1 MSLYLNL
8 KHELLS
14 LPTFQNTM
22 TKEEAKKKIEKLSR
36 EIDQHNYNYYV
47 QSSPV
52 ISDYDFDMLLK
63 ELIDLE
69 KKFPEFAYPDSPTQ
83 RVGGEITKEFKTVK
97 HKYPMMSLGNT
108 YSEEELK
115 EFDERVQKA
124 IGGSTS
130 LTTTSPKNYEY
141 VCELKFDG
149 VAIGLTYKKGKL
161 VQAVTRGD
169 GVQGDDVT
177 NNIKTIRSIPLQ
189 LKPGDYPDE
198 FEIRGEVI
206 LPLKVFE
213 KMNEELSVQLSDEG
227 FNEEEIAERL
237 YRNPR
242 NTASGTLKL
251 QDSKIVAQRKLDCYL
266 YSLYGDSF
274 PFKTH
279 YDGLKKAK
287 EWGFKIS
294 EHVAKCKDLSQVFE
308 YINEWEKGREELP
321 FEIDGVVM
329 KVNSFRQQEELG
341 FTAKAPRW
349 AISYKYKAEAA
360 STKLNSISYQVGRTG
375 AITPVANLQP
385 VTLAGTVVKRASL
398 HNADQIEKLD
408 VRVGDTVFVEKG
420 GEIIPK
426 ITAVDLSK
434 RPQGLKKT
442 RYITNCPECGTELIR
457 KEGEAVHYCP
467 NESGCPPQIKG
478 KLEHFC
484 SRKAMNI
491 DGFGAET
498 VELLFNLKLVHDI
511 ADIYDLK
518 KDQLESLERW
528 GEKSAQ
534 NLVLGINKSKEV
546 PYERVLFALGI
557 RYVGDTVAKKLAR
570 YFKSVDNLMN
580 ATKEQLLEAPEVGER
595 IAESVA
601 DFFQD
606 KKNINIVARLRKA
619 GLQFSIHADAIKLS
633 SEKLKGMTIVAT
645 GTLKNYKRDEIKEVI
660 EQNGG
665 KAASSVSSKTSY
677 VLAGDDPGENKIT
690 KAKELKVKIISEEE
704 FINLIK

>member
-1 MSLYLNL
+1 
-8 KHELLS
+8 
-14 LPTFQNTM
+14 M
-22 TKEEAKKKIEKLSR
+22 TKEEAKKKIEKLTK

-47 QSSPV
+47 ESNPI

-69 KKFPEFAYPDSPTQ
+69 KQFPDLAFPDSPTQ

-115 EFDERVQKA
+115 EFDERIQKA
-124 IGGSTS
+124 VS
-130 LTTTSPKNYEY
+130 NYEY

-169 GVQGDDVT
+169 GVEGDDVT
-177 NNIKTIRSIPLQ
+177 VNIKTIRSIPLQ

-213 KMNEELSVQLSDEG
+213 KMNKELAVELTEDG
-227 FNEEEIAERL
+227 FNEEEITERL

-266 YSLYGDSF
+266 YSMYGDQL
-274 PFKTH
+274 PFSTH
-279 YDGLKKAK
+279 YDGLKKAS

-294 EHVAKCKDLSQVFE
+294 EHVAKCKSLDQVFE
-308 YINEWEKGREELP
+308 YIKEWEKGREELP
-321 FEIDGVVM
+321 FEIDGVVI
-329 KVNSFRQQEELG
+329 KVNSIHQQEELG

-360 STKLNSISYQVGRTG
+360 VTKLNSITYQVGRTG

-398 HNADQIEKLD
+398 HNADQIKKLD
-408 VRVGDTVFVEKG
+408 IRVGDIVHVEKG

-426 ITAVDLSK
+426 ITAVDFTK
-434 RPQGLKKT
+434 RPHDLKKT
-442 RYITNCPECGTELIR
+442 HYITNCPECGTELIR

-478 KLEHFC
+478 KLEHFA

-491 DGFGAET
+491 DGFGFET
-498 VELLFNLKLVHDI
+498 VELLFNQNLVHNI

-518 KDQLESLERW
+518 KDQLESLDRW
-528 GEKSAQ
+528 GEKSAV
-534 NLVLGINKSKEV
+534 NLMNGINKSKEV

-570 YFKSVDNLMN
+570 YFKSVDALMN
-580 ATKEQLLEAPEVGER
+580 ASLEQLIEAPEVGER
-595 IAESVA
+595 IAKSVF
-601 DFFQD
+601 DFFRE
-606 KKNINIVARLRKA
+606 KKNINIVERLKKA
-619 GLQFSIHADAIKLS
+619 GLQFSIHADALKLS
-633 SEKLKGMTIVAT
+633 SGKLKGMTIVAT
-645 GTLKNYKRDEIKEVI
+645 GTLKSYKRDQIKEVI

-665 KAASSVSSKTSY
+665 KAASSVSSKTSF
-677 VLAGDDPGENKIT
+677 VIAGEEPGENKIT
-690 KAKELKVKIISEEE
+690 KAKEMKVKIISEEE
-704 FINLIK
+704 FDRLIS

>member
-1 MSLYLNL
+1 
-8 KHELLS
+8 
-14 LPTFQNTM
+14 M
-22 TKEEAKKKIEKLSR
+22 TKEEAKKKIEKLTK

-47 QSSPV
+47 ESNPV

-69 KKFPEFAYPDSPTQ
+69 KQFPDLAFPDSPTQ

-115 EFDERVQKA
+115 EFDERIQKA
-124 IGGSTS
+124 VS
-130 LTTTSPKNYEY
+130 NYEY

-169 GVQGDDVT
+169 GVEGDDVT
-177 NNIKTIRSIPLQ
+177 VNIKTIRSIPLQ

-213 KMNEELSVQLSDEG
+213 KMNKELAVELTEDG
-227 FNEEEIAERL
+227 FNEEEITERL

-266 YSLYGDSF
+266 YSIYGDQL
-274 PFKTH
+274 PFNTH
-279 YDGLKKAK
+279 YDGLKKAR

-294 EHVAKCKDLSQVFE
+294 EHVAKCKSLDQVFE
-308 YINEWEKGREELP
+308 YIKEWEKGREELP
-321 FEIDGVVM
+321 FEIDGVVI
-329 KVNSFRQQEELG
+329 KVNSIHQQEELG

-360 STKLNSISYQVGRTG
+360 VTKLNSITYQVGRTG

-398 HNADQIEKLD
+398 HNADQIKKLD
-408 VRVGDTVFVEKG
+408 IRVGDIVHVEKG

-426 ITAVDLSK
+426 ITAVDFTK
-434 RPQGLKKT
+434 RPHDLKKT
-442 RYITNCPECGTELIR
+442 HYITNCPECGTELIR

-478 KLEHFC
+478 KLEHFA

-491 DGFGAET
+491 DGFGFET
-498 VELLFNLKLVHDI
+498 VELLFNQNLVHNI

-518 KDQLESLERW
+518 KDQLESLDRW
-528 GEKSAQ
+528 GEKSAV
-534 NLVLGINKSKEV
+534 NLMNGINKSKEV

-570 YFKSVDNLMN
+570 YFKSVDALMN
-580 ATKEQLLEAPEVGER
+580 ASLEQLIEAPEVGER
-595 IAESVA
+595 IAKSVF
-601 DFFQD
+601 DFFRE
-606 KKNINIVARLRKA
+606 KKNINIVERLKKA
-619 GLQFSIHADAIKLS
+619 GLQFSIHADALKLS
-633 SEKLKGMTIVAT
+633 SGKLKGMTIVAT
-645 GTLKNYKRDEIKEVI
+645 GTLKSYKRDQIKEVI

-665 KAASSVSSKTSY
+665 KAASSVSSKTSF
-677 VLAGDDPGENKIT
+677 VIAGEEPGENKIT
-690 KAKELKVKIISEEE
+690 KAKEMKVKIISEEE
-704 FINLIK
+704 FDRLIS

>member
-1 MSLYLNL
+1 
-8 KHELLS
+8 
-14 LPTFQNTM
+14 M
-22 TKEEAKKKIEKLSR
+22 TKEEAKKKIEKLTK
-36 EIDQHNYNYYV
+36 EIDRHNYNYYV
-47 QSSPV
+47 QSNPV

-69 KKFPEFAYPDSPTQ
+69 KKFPEFAYADSPTQ

-108 YSEEELK
+108 YSEDELK
-115 EFDERVQKA
+115 EFDERIQKA
-124 IGGSTS
+124 VS
-130 LTTTSPKNYEY
+130 NYEY

-161 VQAVTRGD
+161 TQAVTRGD

-177 NNIKTIRSIPLQ
+177 ANIKTIRSIPLQ
-189 LKPGDYPDE
+189 LSAGDYPDE

-213 KMNEELSVQLSDEG
+213 KMNQELSAQLADEG

-266 YSLYGDSF
+266 YAMYGDHL
-274 PFKTH
+274 PFKSH

-294 EHVAKCKDLSQVFE
+294 EHVAKCKNLEQVFD
-308 YINEWEKGREELP
+308 YIKEWEQGREELP

-329 KVNSFRQQEELG
+329 KINLFRHQEELG

-360 STKLNSISYQVGRTG
+360 VTKLNSISYQVGRTG

-408 VRVGDTVFVEKG
+408 IREGDTVFVEKG

-434 RPQGLKKT
+434 RPHGLKKT
-442 RYITNCPECGTELIR
+442 HYITNCPECGSELIR
-457 KEGEAVHYCP
+457 REGEAVHYCP

-478 KLEHFC
+478 KLEHFA

-491 DGFGAET
+491 DGFGSET
-498 VELLFNLKLVHDI
+498 VELLFKENLVHNI

-518 KDQLESLERW
+518 KEQLENLERW
-528 GEKSAQ
+528 GEKSAV
-534 NLVLGINKSKEV
+534 NLINGINKSKEV

-570 YFKSVDNLMN
+570 YFKSIDKLMN
-580 ATKEQLLEAPEVGER
+580 VTEEQLLEAPEVGER
-595 IAESVA
+595 IAESVL
-601 DFFQD
+601 DFFKE
-606 KKNINIVARLRKA
+606 KKNIDIIERLKKA
-619 GLQFSIHADAIKLS
+619 GLQFSIHADSIKLS
-633 SEKLKGMTIVAT
+633 SEKLKGMSIV
-645 GTLKNYKRDEIKEVI
+645 
-660 EQNGG
+660 
-665 KAASSVSSKTSY
+665 
-677 VLAGDDPGENKIT
+677 
-690 KAKELKVKIISEEE
+690 
-704 FINLIK
+704 

>member
-1 MSLYLNL
+1 MNYYLYQPF
-8 KHELLS
+8 KIS
-14 LPTFQNTM
+14 M
-22 TKEEAKKKIEKLSR
+22 TKEEAKKKIEKLTK

-47 QSSPV
+47 QSNPA

-69 KKFPEFAYPDSPTQ
+69 KNFPEFAFADSPTQ

-108 YSEEELK
+108 YSEDELK

-124 IGGSTS
+124 IGGSAS
-130 LTTTSPKNYEY
+130 LTTGGSASLTRSYEY

-177 NNIKTIRSIPLQ
+177 ANIKTIRSIPLQ

-213 KMNEELSVQLSDEG
+213 KMNKELAGQLAEEG
-227 FNEEEIAERL
+227 FNEEEISERL

-266 YSLYGDSF
+266 YAMYGDHL
-274 PFKTH
+274 PFKSH

-294 EHVAKCKDLSQVFE
+294 EHVAKCKNLEQVFE
-308 YINEWEKGREELP
+308 YIKEWEKGREELP
-321 FEIDGVVM
+321 FEIDGVVL
-329 KVNSFRQQEELG
+329 KVNSFHHQEELG

-360 STKLNSISYQVGRTG
+360 ATKLNSISYQVGRTG

-434 RPQGLKKT
+434 RPQGSKKT
-442 RYITNCPECGTELIR
+442 QYIKVCPECENELIR

-467 NESGCPPQIKG
+467 NENGCPPQIKG
-478 KLEHFC
+478 KLEHFS

-498 VELLFNLKLVHDI
+498 VELLFKENLVHNI
-511 ADIYDLK
+511 ADIYDLQK
-518 KDQLESLERW
+518 EQLESLERW
-528 GEKSAQ
+528 GEKSAA
-534 NLVLGINKSKEV
+534 NLINGISKSKEV

-570 YFKSVDNLMN
+570 YFKSIDKLMN
-580 ATKEQLLEAPEVGER
+580 ATSEQLLEAPEVGER
-595 IAESVA
+595 IAESVL
-601 DFFQD
+601 DFFKE
-606 KKNINIVARLRKA
+606 KKNLAIIERLKKA
-619 GLQFSIHADAIKLS
+619 GLQFSIHADSIKLS
-633 SEKLKGMTIVAT
+633 SDKLKGMSIVAT

-704 FINLIK
+704 FIRMIN

>member
-1 MSLYLNL
+1 
-8 KHELLS
+8 
-14 LPTFQNTM
+14 M

-36 EIDQHNYNYYV
+36 EINQHNYNYYV
-47 QSSPV
+47 LSNSE
-52 ISDYDFDMLLK
+52 ISDFDFDMLLK
-63 ELIDLE
+63 QLIEFE
-69 KKFPEFAYPDSPTQ
+69 KKFPEFAFPDSPTQ

-108 YSEEELK
+108 YSEDELK

-124 IGGSTS
+124 IG
-130 LTTTSPKNYEY
+130 KNYEY

-161 VQAVTRGD
+161 VQALTRGD

-177 NNIKTIRSIPLQ
+177 TNIKTIRSIPLQ

-213 KMNEELSVQLSDEG
+213 KMNEELAAELKEEG
-227 FNEEEIAERL
+227 FNEEEISERL

-266 YSLYGDSF
+266 YSLYGENF
-274 PFKTH
+274 PFKNH

-294 EHVAKCKDLSQVFE
+294 DHVAKCKNLDEVFE
-308 YINEWEKGREELP
+308 YINEWENGRDTLP
-321 FEIDGVVM
+321 FEIDGVVI
-329 KVNSFRQQEELG
+329 KINSFRQQEELG

-360 STKLNSISYQVGRTG
+360 ATKLNSISYQVGRTG
-375 AITPVANLQP
+375 AITPVANLEP
-385 VTLAGTVVKRASL
+385 VVLAGTIVKRASL

-408 VRVGDTVFVEKG
+408 IRIGDTVFVEKG

-434 RPQGLKKT
+434 RPANSKKT
-442 RYITNCPECGTELIR
+442 KYITNCPECGNELTR

-467 NESGCPPQIKG
+467 NENGCPPQIKG
-478 KLEHFC
+478 KIEHFT

-491 DGFGAET
+491 DGFGYET
-498 VELLFNLKLVHDI
+498 VELLFSKNMIHTI

-518 KDQLESLERW
+518 KEQLENLERW
-528 GEKSAQ
+528 GDKSAS
-534 NLVLGINKSKEV
+534 NLIKGINDSKEV
-546 PYERVLFALGI
+546 PFERVLYALGI

-570 YFKSVDNLMN
+570 YFKSIDSLIQADRVKLS
-580 ATKEQLLEAPEVGER
+580 EAPEVGEK
-595 IAESVA
+595 IAESVEEH
-601 DFFQD
+601 FKQ
-606 KKNINIVARLRKA
+606 KKNLEIINRLKNA
-619 GLQFSIHADAIKLS
+619 GLQFSIHADSIKLS
-633 SEKLKGMTIVAT
+633 SEKLKGVTIVAT
-645 GTLKNYKRDEIKEVI
+645 GTLKNFKRDEIKEVI

-677 VLAGDDPGENKIT
+677 VLAGDDPGENKIS
-690 KAKELKVKIISEEE
+690 KAKELGVKIISEEE
-704 FINLIK
+704 FQKLIAN

>member
-1 MSLYLNL
+1 
-8 KHELLS
+8 
-14 LPTFQNTM
+14 M